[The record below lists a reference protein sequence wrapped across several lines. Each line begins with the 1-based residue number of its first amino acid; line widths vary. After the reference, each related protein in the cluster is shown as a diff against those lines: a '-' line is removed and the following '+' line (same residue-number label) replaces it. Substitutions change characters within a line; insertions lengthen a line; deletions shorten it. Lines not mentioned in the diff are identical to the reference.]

1 MTDFET
7 PNIDFSNRDAA
18 LQQIW
23 SFVLSFQEQVSYW
36 LRNLD
41 KDSFNEQGLKEIT
54 EPITA
59 QPSATINLAWVVVFS
74 GSSKTATPASA
85 RNFLAGALTLF
96 SSAL

>member
-23 SFVLSFQEQVSYW
+23 SFVLSFQEQVSFW

-54 EPITA
+54 
-59 QPSATINLAWVVVFS
+59 
-74 GSSKTATPASA
+74 
-85 RNFLAGALTLF
+85 
-96 SSAL
+96 